1 MLAIL
6 VAVLLAAAPQTD
18 TVFTASVGRVRGSVI
33 EETAQGVSIQLLD
46 GTTRRYDSRDVVRI
60 EYGDGSVST
69 PRPPAPAAPPP
80 APAATQPA
88 GPQVITPQVG
98 GPPQVVVTGP
108 GAAQASTIIVMPC
121 PAPPPI
127 AAAPIAATVAPP
139 PPPPSPPPDEVR
151 PLPAGVPPSSPIYL
165 ALGVGALTMSGNV
178 SSGVSTSTIF
188 GDQLDV
194 QAEIGFRAT
203 HSTAFALYLDVGM
216 GEPAAGAG
224 TSTAC
229 SAAQG
234 GCVATTGRLGILVR
248 HTFSP
253 LAPRTAWLA
262 FGTGAEFGSV
272 TAHPRQGQ
280 VMSRVSTYQGWEAL
294 RVMLGYDWRLG
305 SVLGVGLYSGVSWG
319 KYTKVESA
327 AGPQATIANPA
338 YHTMLEGG
346 ARLTLFP

>member
-1 MLAIL
+1 
-6 VAVLLAAAPQTD
+6 
-18 TVFTASVGRVRGSVI
+18 
-33 EETAQGVSIQLLD
+33 
-46 GTTRRYDSRDVVRI
+46 
-60 EYGDGSVST
+60 
-69 PRPPAPAAPPP
+69 
-80 APAATQPA
+80 
-88 GPQVITPQVG
+88 
-98 GPPQVVVTGP
+98 
-108 GAAQASTIIVMPC
+108 
-121 PAPPPI
+121 
-127 AAAPIAATVAPP
+127 
-139 PPPPSPPPDEVR
+139 
-151 PLPAGVPPSSPIYL
+151 
-165 ALGVGALTMSGNV
+165 MSGNI

-234 GCVATTGRLGILVR
+234 GCVAATGRLGILVR

-272 TAHPRQGQ
+272 TAHPQQGQ

-294 RVMLGYDWRLG
+294 RVMLGYDWRAG
-305 SVLGVGLYSGVSWG
+305 SVLGFGLYGGVSWG
-319 KYTKVESA
+319 KYTRVESA

-346 ARLTLFP
+346 ARFTLFP